1 MSFLDI
7 AVRIVFVLLSL
18 SIVLCIYRLWKGPT
32 LPDRVVAVDTI
43 TTNVVALIALWCI
56 KARSGY
62 PFDAVLVLS
71 VLGFMGTCTLAKY
84 IARGERVFD

>member
-1 MSFLDI
+1 
-7 AVRIVFVLLSL
+7 
-18 SIVLCIYRLWKGPT
+18 
-32 LPDRVVAVDTI
+32 
-43 TTNVVALIALWCI
+43 VVALIALWCI

-62 PFDAVLVLS
+62 PFDAVLVLA